1 MKLTL
6 TDIIALSKSGYKKK
20 DIDDLLSME
29 IPEESEE
36 LESVQE
42 DETQSHLQQESK
54 DDNEESINY
63 KEEYEQLKAQLKEL
77 QEMNRNKDLSDVS
90 DSVEERKQRMLER
103 AKKFM

>member
-20 DIDDLLSME
+20 DIDELLSME

-42 DETQSHLQQESK
+42 DETQSHLQQELK

-77 QEMNRNKDLSDVS
+77 QEMNRNKDLSDIS

>member
-42 DETQSHLQQESK
+42 DETQSHLQQELK

-77 QEMNRNKDLSDVS
+77 QEMNRNKDLSDIS